1 VRSNLLLDEYL
12 KKLRLP
18 VIRGIYQKLSR
29 EASENNLSYEDY
41 LLALVEEETL
51 VRESNALKRRIKQAH
66 FPYLKTLE
74 SFDFSACRIDKH
86 KVIQLAQRSEYIQQR
101 ENVIFLGEP
110 GLGKTHLAISL
121 GIEGCKRG
129 YRVLFRTAAGLINEM
144 KEAREKLSLL
154 SLERKLSR
162 AHLVVVDELGFV
174 PFDRPGAE
182 LLFEFFSSRYEQGSC
197 VITSNLAF
205 AHWTEVFHDQR
216 LTGALLDRVT
226 HHAHIIP
233 IEGES
238 YRFRQSLTKYKLSPG
253 EVKEKQNVAA

>member
-1 VRSNLLLDEYL
+1 MRGNLLLDEYL

-18 VIRGIYQKLSR
+18 VIRGIYQKVSR

-51 VRESNALKRRIKQAH
+51 VREGNALKRRIKQVH

-74 SFDFSACRIDKH
+74 SFDFSVCRIDKQ
-86 KVIQLAQRSEYIQQR
+86 KVIQLAQGEYIHQK

-121 GIEGCKRG
+121 GIEGCKKG
-129 YRVLFRTAAGLINEM
+129 YRVLFSTAAGLINEM
-144 KEAREKLSLL
+144 REAREKLSLV

-162 AHLVVVDELGFV
+162 AHLVIVDELGFV
-174 PFDRPGAE
+174 PFDRMGAE
-182 LLFEFFSSRYEQGSC
+182 LLFELISSRYEQGS
-197 VITSNLAF
+197 VIIISNLAF
-205 AHWTEVFHDQR
+205 AGWAEVFHDQR
-216 LTGALLDRVT
+216 LTRALLDRVT
-226 HHAHIIP
+226 HHAHIIQ

-238 YRFRQSLTKYKLSPG
+238 YRFRQSLTEYKLTQG
-253 EVKEKQNVAA
+253 EVKEK

>member
-1 VRSNLLLDEYL
+1 MKSNLLLDDYL

-18 VIRGIYQKLSR
+18 VIRAIYQKLSR

-51 VRESNALKRRIKQAH
+51 VREGNALKRRIKQAH

-74 SFDFSACRIDKH
+74 SFDFSGCRIDKH
-86 KVIQLAQRSEYIQQR
+86 KVIQLARSEYIHQK
-101 ENVIFLGEP
+101 ENVIFFGEP

-121 GIEGCKRG
+121 GIEGCKKG
-129 YRVLFRTAAGLINEM
+129 YRVLFRAAAGLINEM
-144 KEAREKLSLL
+144 KEAREKLSLV

-162 AHLVVVDELGFV
+162 AHLVIVDELGFV
-174 PFDRPGAE
+174 PFDRTGAE
-182 LLFEFFSSRYEQGSC
+182 LLFEFISSRYEQGS
-197 VITSNLAF
+197 VIITSNLAF

-226 HHAHIIP
+226 HHAHIIQ

-238 YRFRQSLTKYKLSPG
+238 YRFRQSLTKYKLTPR
-253 EVKEKQNVAA
+253 EVKEKQNVTS

>member
-1 VRSNLLLDEYL
+1 MRNNLLLDEYL

-18 VIRGIYQKLSR
+18 VIRGTYQKVSR

-51 VRESNALKRRIKQAH
+51 VREGNALKTRIKQAH

-74 SFDFSACRIDKH
+74 SFDFSVCRIDKQ
-86 KVIQLAQRSEYIQQR
+86 KVIQLARSEYIHQK

-121 GIEGCKRG
+121 GIEGCKKG
-129 YRVLFRTAAGLINEM
+129 YRVLFSTAAGLINEM
-144 KEAREKLSLL
+144 KEAREKLSLV

-162 AHLVVVDELGFV
+162 AHLVIVDELGFV
-174 PFDRPGAE
+174 PFDRTGAE
-182 LLFEFFSSRYEQGSC
+182 LLFELISSRYEQGS
-197 VITSNLAF
+197 VIITSNLPF

-226 HHAHIIP
+226 HHAHIIQ

-238 YRFRQSLTKYKLSPG
+238 YRFRQSLTEYKLTQG
-253 EVKEKQNVAA
+253 EVKEKQNVAS